1 LRPLTTWSFLKVKLR
16 WRHLPLTAK
25 PGQLQEAFLILP
37 SATSTLTMYDL
48 RGYET
53 LSTTKT

>member
-16 WRHLPLTAK
+16 WMHLPLTAK
-25 PGQLQEAFLILP
+25 PRQLQEAFLILP

-48 RGYET
+48 RG
-53 LSTTKT
+53 

>member
-1 LRPLTTWSFLKVKLR
+1 MRPLTTWSFLKVKLR
-16 WRHLPLTAK
+16 WRHFPLTAK

-48 RGYET
+48 RG
-53 LSTTKT
+53 